1 MAHYIPLDAVLAE
14 IDKLQL
20 CTMDEH
26 MNFYSAEA
34 QGEYNALSKLESFLD
49 TLEVKEVDL
58 DKEVIDWWN
67 AHYSSKAYT
76 FEGYTGHYIEN
87 STLID
92 IAKHFFE
99 LGMSVSNKAQKNEG

>member
-1 MAHYIPLDAVLAE
+1 MKL
-14 IDKLQL
+14 IDKAALV
-20 CTMDEH
+20 DEI
-26 MNFYSAEA
+26 NKRIIDAPFDCYGYQRVWA
-34 QGEYNALSKLESFLD
+34 YNDVKDILK

>member
-1 MAHYIPLDAVLAE
+1 MKLIPLDAILAK
-14 IDKLQL
+14 IYKLKGKISDNSSYCNGWQ
-20 CTMDEH
+20 H
-26 MNFYSAEA
+26 
-34 QGEYNALSKLESFLD
+34 ALRMLELSLD

-99 LGMSVSNKAQKNEG
+99 LGMQVSNKVQKGEKA